1 MIRDRLTDRFQ
12 SIGCNRYHAST
23 LIGSNKQKMAKI
35 VRTEKFAFYFE
46 SIFRRNDGNLL
57 GIGVADGSVSVHS
70 VRMIPSK
77 EAHMDKL
84 RNMRVFARV
93 VEMGSFTAVA
103 KQLNNTTGNVSR
115 AVTELEQDL
124 STRLIQRTTR
134 RLSVTESGQRYYLRC
149 KKILEEIDYAD
160 AEARDALSEPRGILR
175 VHAIPGLGQK
185 HVTTAIIAYRTEHPS
200 VCVELTLAQ
209 DMPDLVTNAI
219 DVSIFSATTL
229 PDSAYVAQI
238 IGSSR
243 SILVASTD
251 YIARNGAPEALGD
264 LARHTCVRINT
275 PPYSTDDWILCSDS
289 EEFVFTPSDSYY
301 FSVNDHEAMS
311 VALRAGAGIG
321 LLSAYSVMGDL
332 RAGKLVR
339 VLPELSTHPRFVYAI
354 YPSRQY
360 LEAKIKTFVEFIRQ
374 SVGRSLAE
382 EEEAIDVRPK
392 A

>member
-1 MIRDRLTDRFQ
+1 
-12 SIGCNRYHAST
+12 
-23 LIGSNKQKMAKI
+23 
-35 VRTEKFAFYFE
+35 
-46 SIFRRNDGNLL
+46 
-57 GIGVADGSVSVHS
+57 
-70 VRMIPSK
+70 
-77 EAHMDKL
+77 
-84 RNMRVFARV
+84 
-93 VEMGSFTAVA
+93 MGSFTAVA
-103 KQLNNTTGNVSR
+103 RQLNNTTGNISR

-134 RLSVTESGQRYYLRC
+134 RLSVTESGQRYYSRC

-185 HVTTAIIAYRTEHPS
+185 HVTTAIIAYRVAHPS

-229 PDSAYVAQI
+229 PDSVYVAQI

-243 SILVASTD
+243 SILVASSD
-251 YIARNGAPEALGD
+251 YIARNGVPRTLDD

-275 PPYSTDDWILCSDS
+275 PPYPSDDWILCSDS
-289 EEFVFTPSDSYY
+289 EEFVFTPPDSY

-321 LLSAYSVMGDL
+321 LLSSYSVMGDL
-332 RAGKLVR
+332 RAGNLVR

-354 YPSRQY
+354 YSSRQY
-360 LEAKIKTFVEFIRQ
+360 LEAKIRTFVEFIRQ

-382 EEEAIDVRPK
+382 EEEAIDIRLNDGSVGK
-392 A
+392 